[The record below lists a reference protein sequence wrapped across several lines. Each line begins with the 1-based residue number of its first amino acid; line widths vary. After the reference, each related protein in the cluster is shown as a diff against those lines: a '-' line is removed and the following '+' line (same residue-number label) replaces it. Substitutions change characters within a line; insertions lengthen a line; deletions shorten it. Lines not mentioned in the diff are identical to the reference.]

1 MQYAECNRGLDV
13 LLLFCQAPMELR
25 PRTRRLARTFLVEG
39 AYEAILENILS
50 GALPS
55 GTTVSEVA
63 LARDLNVSRTPV
75 HQALARLAKE
85 GLIEHRSGLQPRIA
99 RFNREDVIEIYDM
112 RLLLET
118 AATQRAAKRM
128 DPRVLA
134 DLTREA
140 AELAASPDG
149 AEWTRQALDFDARFH
164 DAVAAASGNRRL
176 RQEIA
181 KYRLLV
187 RAFCRLTG
195 NSENLRDALREH
207 QAVLRALAERQPQA
221 AGQAMAQHVQKRV
234 DAVLGTLYREAK

>member
-1 MQYAECNRGLDV
+1 
-13 LLLFCQAPMELR
+13 MELR
-25 PRTRRLARTFLVEG
+25 PRIRGLARTFLVEG

-134 DLTREA
+134 DLARDAEA
-140 AELAASPDG
+140 LAAAPDG
-149 AEWTRQALDFDARFH
+149 ADWTKQALDFDARFH

-187 RAFCRLTG
+187 RAFCRMTG

-207 QAVLRALAERQPQA
+207 QAVLKALADRQPGA

-234 DAVLGTLYREAK
+234 DAVLGALYREAK

>member
-1 MQYAECNRGLDV
+1 MLSSK
-13 LLLFCQAPMELR
+13 
-25 PRTRRLARTFLVEG
+25 PRTLSRTFLVES

-55 GTTVSEVA
+55 GTTVSEVS
-63 LARDLNVSRTPV
+63 LARGLNVSRTPV

-85 GLIEHRSGLQPRIA
+85 GLIEHQSGRKPRVV
-99 RFNREDVIEIYDM
+99 RFGREDVIEIYDM

-118 AATQRAAKRM
+118 AATQRAAKRL

-140 AELAASPDG
+140 DLLAAASDLP
-149 AEWTRQALDFDARFH
+149 EWTRQALDFDVRFH
-164 DAVAAASGNRRL
+164 DALAAASGNRRL

-181 KYRLLV
+181 KVRLLV
-187 RAFCRLTG
+187 RAFCRMTG
-195 NSENLRDALREH
+195 SAENLREALAEH
-207 QAVLRALAERQPQA
+207 QQVLKALAERHPA
-221 AGQAMAQHVQKRV
+221 SAGQAMARHVQKRL

>member
-1 MQYAECNRGLDV
+1 MTD
-13 LLLFCQAPMELR
+13 LR
-25 PRTRRLARTFLVEG
+25 KRPLTLHRTFLVEG

-50 GALPS
+50 GVYPS
-55 GTTVSEVA
+55 GTVVSEVS
-63 LARDLNVSRTPV
+63 LAKDLNVSRTPV

-118 AATQRAAKRM
+118 AATQRAARRM

-140 AELAASPDG
+140 DDLTAAPDSP
-149 AEWTRQALDFDARFH
+149 EWTRQALDFDQKFH
-164 DAVAAASGNRRL
+164 DAIAAASGNRRL

-187 RAFCRLTG
+187 RAFCRMTG
-195 NSENLRDALREH
+195 SSENLRDALREH
-207 QAVLRALAERQPQA
+207 QAVLKALVEKHPTS
-221 AGQAMAQHVQKRV
+221 AGQAMAHHVQKRV